1 MSFYSLSLIAS
12 KIGTNQEEK
21 CCVSGT
27 NGCEIQA
34 ILDSAEY
41 CSENGVYFNL
51 TKYTS
56 FVEEMIDFGKTK
68 SILHYAVRYHVP
80 TKFTNKLPCKLK
92 TMC

>member
-1 MSFYSLSLIAS
+1 MSLIAS
-12 KIGTNQEEK
+12 KIGTNLEEK
-21 CCVSGT
+21 CCISGT

-41 CSENGVYFNL
+41 CSENGVHFNL

-68 SILHYAVRYHVP
+68 RILTADLCKSFNNRQSIRL
-80 TKFTNKLPCKLK
+80 N
-92 TMC
+92 